1 MAGKESI
8 QLTGDQSGF
17 TLRFTKKA
25 GYVQVSRSGS
35 VNLEK
40 GTISFGTIEEKFRP
54 SVNVA
59 KYITITSTG
68 VVGLFSVTT
77 AGTVSLT
84 LYDYINGLSTNINE
98 IYAL

>member
-1 MAGKESI
+1 MINKEST
-8 QLTGDQSGF
+8 QLTGNQSEF

-25 GYVQVSRSGS
+25 GFIQVSRAGFAD
-35 VNLEK
+35 LK
-40 GTISFGTIEEKFRP
+40 QGTISFGTIDEKYRP

-68 VVGLFSVTT
+68 IVGLLSVTT

-84 LYDYINGLSTNINE
+84 LYDSVNNVSTNINDMY
-98 IYAL
+98 IL